1 MAKIKTLESEE
12 IIVKGLKAQEKG
24 ELFNQKRLLPTVK
37 HGSGAVMMW
46 ASVFRLQDLE
56 SLWTPERPG
65 TYLKSRKM

>member
-46 ASVFRLQDLE
+46 ASVFLSPCE
-56 SLWTPERPG
+56 H
-65 TYLKSRKM
+65 RKGQEPI